1 MQTSGLKELA
11 LTAEIQAALHPASF
25 AVGAATGAAH
35 VAGAGAG
42 AAQVGAFSET
52 QVAGAGAGPH
62 QTPLWAS
69 DADTRAFT
77 LRTPSAVEPTTAER
91 AKKAVVK
98 LMLVSHS
105 KPDLD
110 DCT

>member
-11 LTAEIQAALHPASF
+11 LTAGIQAALHPASF

-35 VAGAGAG
+35 VAGAGA
-42 AAQVGAFSET
+42 AQVGAFSET
-52 QVAGAGAGPH
+52 QMAGAGAGPH
-62 QTPLWAS
+62 QTPVWAS

-98 LMLVSHS
+98 LMLVLHS